1 MYICTTVWLNK
12 NLKTPSSSGHYQ
24 TAYKESGAVVMDMDR
39 YESHS
44 TRPVRQLNNK
54 LSTREPT
61 MTQVLSPTLKR
72 QRKSLRSTNG
82 QSDRWWVW

>member
-1 MYICTTVWLNK
+1 
-12 NLKTPSSSGHYQ
+12 
-24 TAYKESGAVVMDMDR
+24 MDMDR
-39 YESHS
+39 YESRS
-44 TRPVRQLNNK
+44 TRPVRQLNNT

-82 QSDRWWVW
+82 QSDR